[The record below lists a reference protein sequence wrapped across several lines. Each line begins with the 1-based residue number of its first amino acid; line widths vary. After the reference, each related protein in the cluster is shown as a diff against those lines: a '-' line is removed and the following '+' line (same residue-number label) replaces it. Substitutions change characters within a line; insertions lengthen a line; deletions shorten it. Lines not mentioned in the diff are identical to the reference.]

1 MFASPIPAA
10 LAQRL
15 EALAPRP
22 LEPITNPTERAARVA
37 SLLVAGHPHILALLH
52 TLRERRAI
60 ETLA

>member
-22 LEPITNPTERAARVA
+22 VEPITNPTERAARVA
-37 SLLVAGHPHILALLH
+37 SLLVAGHPRVCELID
-52 TLRERRAI
+52 TLRARHACED
-60 ETLA
+60 LA